1 MAKQICEFAC
11 RSVEESLFGELIK
24 NALEE
29 HLLLEFTF
37 EAVLKSLLREP
48 TKSQTAKTEPGLV
61 QNTCKDGNTTSLIP
75 EGKISF

>member
-29 HLLLEFTF
+29 YLLLEFTF

-48 TKSQTAKTEPGLV
+48 TK
-61 QNTCKDGNTTSLIP
+61 
-75 EGKISF
+75 